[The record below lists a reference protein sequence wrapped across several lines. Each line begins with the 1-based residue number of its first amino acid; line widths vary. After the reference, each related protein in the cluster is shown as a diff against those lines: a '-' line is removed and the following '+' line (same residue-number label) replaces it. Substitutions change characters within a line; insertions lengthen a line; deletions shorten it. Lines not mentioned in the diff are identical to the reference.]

1 MEEGK
6 GVGGTESSSS
16 GGLGHREHQGMCEG
30 EETEV
35 SPRGGL
41 SQEPW
46 EIPDTCAWW
55 DGTVRSAL

>member
-30 EETEV
+30 EKTEV
-35 SPRGGL
+35 SPRVGV
-41 SQEPW
+41 
-46 EIPDTCAWW
+46 IPGAV
-55 DGTVRSAL
+55 GNP